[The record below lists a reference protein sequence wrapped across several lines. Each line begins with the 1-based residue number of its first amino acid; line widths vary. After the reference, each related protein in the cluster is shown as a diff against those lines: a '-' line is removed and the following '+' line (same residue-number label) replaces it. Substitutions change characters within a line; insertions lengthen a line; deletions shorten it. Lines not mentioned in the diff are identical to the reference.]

1 MATIDY
7 SGPNAQQI
15 QYWNELAG
23 PKWVTLYRFIDAQ
36 VTPLGLR
43 AMARASVRVGE
54 RVLDIGCGCGS
65 TTVELARRVGPTG
78 AVTGVDISSVM
89 LERALLAAREA
100 DLDHVRCVNADAQTY
115 RFKPSSV
122 DVVFSRF
129 GVMFFAQPEE
139 AFRNLLT
146 ALRPGGRLSF
156 VCWRALAENPWMTV
170 PLGAALPHLPPPP
183 LPAPEAPGPFAF
195 ADAERVRRI
204 LATAGFVEIALE
216 ALNETLTIG
225 GGTDLAQTVDYLM
238 QMGPLGAAL
247 RESGPEL
254 RSQVAVSVRE
264 ALRPYQTADG
274 VRMPSAAWVVTARRQ

>member
-1 MATIDY
+1 MAGIDY
-7 SGPNAQQI
+7 SGPNIQQI

-23 PKWVTLYRFIDAQ
+23 PKWVALYRFIDAQ
-36 VTPLGLR
+36 VTPLGLS
-43 AMARASVRVGE
+43 AMARGSIRIGE

-89 LERALLAAREA
+89 LDRARLAAREA
-100 DLDHVRCVNADAQTY
+100 ELDQVRYVNADAQI
-115 RFKPSSV
+115 FSFAPGSV
-122 DVVFSRF
+122 DLVFSRF

-139 AFRNLLT
+139 AFRNLFK
-146 ALRPGGRLSF
+146 ALCSGGRLAF
-156 VCWRALAENPWMTV
+156 VCWRALPDNPWMTV
-170 PLGAALPHLPPPP
+170 PLGAALQHLPPPP

-204 LATAGFVEIALE
+204 LATAGFVDIQIE

-225 GGTDLAQTVDYLM
+225 GGVDLAQTVDYLM

-247 RESGPEL
+247 RESAPEL
-254 RSQVAVSVRE
+254 RSQVAASVRE
-264 ALRPYQTADG
+264 ALLPYQTPGG
-274 VRMPSAAWVVTARRQ
+274 VRMSSGAWLVTARRP